1 MTLELSIVISVLS
14 VSFALYSGI
23 SNLKRN
29 DKKDTAQLTTV
40 IVKLENIGD
49 GVSEIKS
56 DMKNVKGE
64 VQELRE
70 RLVAVEQSAKS
81 AHHRLDG
88 ITGGVDG

>member
-1 MTLELSIVISVLS
+1 M
-14 VSFALYSGI
+14 
-23 SNLKRN
+23 
-29 DKKDTAQLTTV
+29 
-40 IVKLENIGD
+40 
-49 GVSEIKS
+49 VSEIKS

-88 ITGGVDG
+88 LTGGVDA

>member
-1 MTLELSIVISVLS
+1 M
-14 VSFALYSGI
+14 
-23 SNLKRN
+23 
-29 DKKDTAQLTTV
+29 

-70 RLVAVEQSAKS
+70 RLVVVEQSAKS

-88 ITGGVDG
+88 LAGGVDA

>member
-29 DKKDTAQLTTV
+29 DKKDTAEETAQLTTV

-64 VQELRE
+64 VQELRNALWPWSV
-70 RLVAVEQSAKS
+70 RQI
-81 AHHRLDG
+81 RPPPP
-88 ITGGVDG
+88 

>member
-1 MTLELSIVISVLS
+1 M
-14 VSFALYSGI
+14 
-23 SNLKRN
+23 
-29 DKKDTAQLTTV
+29 

-88 ITGGVDG
+88 ITVLTGEPPKHSKEATV